1 MRKFELGDSEGPI
14 YVEPQ
19 IPIEEPLLTEHNLK
33 IHEQQ
38 QHKSMDELGPESYES
53 AGDDEANST
62 DHNALLLSDWG
73 HSLFLPGEM
82 PSVSLAEQES
92 TRDALLALLNG
103 DYDDTIDSSGVAESA
118 DAHPASK
125 KIRVV

>member
-1 MRKFELGDSEGPI
+1 MRKFELGDCESPI

-33 IHEQQ
+33 IHEQ
-38 QHKSMDELGPESYES
+38 HKSYES
-53 AGDDEANST
+53 AGDDEAHST

-73 HSLFLPGEM
+73 HSLFLPG
-82 PSVSLAEQES
+82 LAEQGS
-92 TRDALLALLNG
+92 TRDALLAPLNG